1 MCLVT
6 GEHRE
11 IKLRFLLKKKKEKR
25 KKELYVLYCGEATYA
40 LVGRARLL
48 LEKYVLY
55 IIVDFIFY

>member
-11 IKLRFLLKKKKEKR
+11 IKLWFLLKKEKE
-25 KKELYVLYCGEATYA
+25 KKELYVLYCGEATYV

-55 IIVDFIFY
+55 IIVSFIFY